1 MSKRVEEHIENY
13 TNRCSNEVGS
23 AIYRE
28 IYHLEPEYSPWLTPD
43 HARSV
48 AQIAREEVI
57 EKISHWI
64 EEHCYDY
71 LEFGEAGFGA
81 NFDYP
86 KMINDLK
93 KAMEEK
99 I

>member
-1 MSKRVEEHIENY
+1 MSKKAEEYITLHKKLARN
-13 TNRCSNEVGS
+13 
-23 AIYRE
+23 
-28 IYHLEPEYSPWLTPD
+28 YSPRLSIF
-43 HARSV
+43 HARKAV
-48 AQIAREEVI
+48 EIAREEAI
-57 EKISHWI
+57 EEISHWI

-99 I
+99 V